1 MNKTLDLL
9 ISIEDIQKVIG
20 TPEENQEIL
29 VKAILMEKRLLCTVC
44 DKTYLNK
51 EDMDELQ
58 VNAHTEYVDPRK
70 LTVTF
75 KCRCGHPG
83 EIILAPNPF
92 IPPPFK
98 G

>member
-1 MNKTLDLL
+1 MN
-9 ISIEDIQKVIG
+9 IEDIQKVIG
-20 TPEENQEIL
+20 NPAINQEWL
-29 VKAILMEKRLLCTVC
+29 VKAILMEKRLLCTIC
-44 DKTYLNK
+44 DMTYLDK
-51 EDMDELQ
+51 KDMDELQ

-92 IPPPFK
+92 IPPPSK